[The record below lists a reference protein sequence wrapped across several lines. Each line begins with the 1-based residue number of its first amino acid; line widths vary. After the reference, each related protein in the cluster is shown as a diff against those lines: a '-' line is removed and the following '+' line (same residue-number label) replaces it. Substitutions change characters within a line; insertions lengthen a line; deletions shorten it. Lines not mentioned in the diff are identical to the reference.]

1 MPSTDWKPWCVGRN
15 LINLPVGATVVDF
28 KDDLEE
34 ISPGFRT
41 KIDGNVFKR
50 LAGVTAEQAEKLVRQ
65 RIEELKAMPHK
76 TQGCWYIGHYA
87 LPGGGVVIRHWGGG
101 EYAGLN
107 TGECYL
113 VAQSSKNLVCTYADD
128 YVPEDHERAMRW
140 YPQLA
145 KALDALAPGEIPTV
159 PGFCG
164 DGFILKDTRSGREE
178 SAFLPVR
185 LPGYPKGL
193 VFNYAA
199 ATSTPSRKALANKPD
214 AVEERCFQIGDR
226 DELIKCETL
235 RNGKHKVGPING
247 YEVCVAGK
255 ANNARVRLYT
265 FYWQTPGVPY
275 AYGENIMNADLLY
288 TVTSIQGAGL
298 NPQTVPDVFFSDE
311 EGLGLWDALIDSI
324 RLRPGAVDPNN
335 QKLVE

>member
-1 MPSTDWKPWCVGRN
+1 
-15 LINLPVGATVVDF
+15 
-28 KDDLEE
+28 
-34 ISPGFRT
+34 
-41 KIDGNVFKR
+41 
-50 LAGVTAEQAEKLVRQ
+50 
-65 RIEELKAMPHK
+65 MPHN
-76 TQGCWYIGHYA
+76 TQGSLYIGHYA
-87 LPGGGVVIRHWGGG
+87 LPGGGVVIRSWNIA
-101 EYAGLN
+101 ETTNLN

-113 VAQSSKNLVCTYADD
+113 VAQNSKNLVCTYADK
-128 YVPEDHERAMRW
+128 YVPEDHDRAMRW

-164 DGFILKDTRSGREE
+164 DGFILKDTPTGRPE
-178 SAFLPVR
+178 SAFLPVS

-193 VFNYAA
+193 VFNYAT
-199 ATSTPSRKALANKPD
+199 ATSTPSRKALADKPD

-275 AYGENIMNADLLY
+275 DYGENIMNADLLY

-298 NPQTVPDVFFSDE
+298 NPQTVPGVFFSDE
-311 EGLGLWDALIDSI
+311 ERLTIRDDQINSI
-324 RLRPGAVDPNN
+324 RLRPGAVDP
-335 QKLVE
+335 KKPKPVEEKMNE